1 MAAAAEQES
10 SAAAVAAVQ
19 EESSTGKK
27 QKGTVK
33 WFNSSKGYGFITPG
47 EAEGEEDVFVHQTAI
62 HAQGFRSLQQGEEV
76 EYVAEEGEDGRMR
89 AVEVKGPKGTYV
101 QGASRYGSRG
111 GGGGRGSSSAVSP
124 AAAAAVPRPSGGGF
138 RFGGVCYNCGM
149 VGHMSRDCRHSSA
162 YYPPPPPPSR
172 GRGRGG
178 RAGHPP
184 PLDPRSCYSCGAV
197 GHLQRDCP
205 NFAPS

>member
-1 MAAAAEQES
+1 MAGTEQKS
-10 SAAAVAAVQ
+10 SAAAVAVQ
-19 EESSTGKK
+19 EESNAGKK
-27 QKGTVK
+27 LKGTVK

-89 AVEVKGPKGTYV
+89 AVEVKGPNGTYV

-111 GGGGRGSSSAVSP
+111 GRGSSTAVSP
-124 AAAAAVPRPSGGGF
+124 APPAAAAPPRPSRAGGGF

-149 VGHMSRDCRHSSA
+149 VGHMSRDCRHSSV

-172 GRGRGG
+172 GRGGGGG
-178 RAGHPP
+178 RGGHPP
-184 PLDPRSCYSCGAV
+184 PLDPRSCYSCGQV